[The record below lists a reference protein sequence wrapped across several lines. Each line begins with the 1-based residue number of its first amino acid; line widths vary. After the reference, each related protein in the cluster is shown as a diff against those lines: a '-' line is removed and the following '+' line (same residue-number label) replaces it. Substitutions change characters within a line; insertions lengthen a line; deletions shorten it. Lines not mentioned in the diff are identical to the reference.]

1 YAHELQRLLRGLI
14 TPGSRVLEVGCG
26 LGDLLASLGLK
37 HRAGDVCGIDIS
49 PRMIERARH
58 RHPELDLRVVD
69 ADRDAL
75 PAGPFD
81 AIILSD
87 AIGLLDDIQVVLERL
102 KPLLAP
108 RGRLIVTYYNFVWE
122 PMLRLAEELGRKTAW
137 ADQNW
142 LSMTDIENLLY
153 LSGYEVF
160 RRGTDVLMPAPIP
173 GAAI

>member
-1 YAHELQRLLRGLI
+1 MRGLI

-26 LGDLLASLGLK
+26 LGDLLASLVHDKSAAQG
-37 HRAGDVCGIDIS
+37 VGIDIS

-75 PAGPFD
+75 PQGPFD

-87 AIGLLDDIQVVLERL
+87 AIGLLDDIQAVLERL

-122 PMLRLAEELGRKTAW
+122 PVLKLAEQLGR
-137 ADQNW
+137 
-142 LSMTDIENLLY
+142 
-153 LSGYEVF
+153 
-160 RRGTDVLMPAPIP
+160 RPRGPIRT
-173 GAAI
+173 GCR